1 MIEIPNSFDLMTN
14 MHHTNTQMV
23 EIRALNQQNT
33 QLRGS
38 NKLMKF
44 VLLGLLVIAVA
55 AVYKLQEREKPRDP
69 NWLFD

>member
-23 EIRALNQQNT
+23 EISALNQQNT
-33 QLRGS
+33 HLRGS

-44 VLLGLLVIAVA
+44 VLLGLLVISMV
-55 AVYKLQEREKPRDP
+55 LINEIERRKRSDL
-69 NWLFD
+69 N